1 MRGWRPT
8 IGSIFMISGEK
19 ADRLAAFLVSILAAI
34 AIAFAVAHAQ
44 IAHAASSANV
54 EIDALMQKL
63 SEVRAAGGKFT
74 ERKYFSILD
83 EPMILKGTVRYRAP
97 DYVRKEYHDPDS
109 ESYEV
114 RGNNLTIEY
123 PDGRRRDLSIDEHPV
138 LRAFVESYRGT
149 LAGDL
154 ERLRRYFELELS
166 GPMEAWQLRLT
177 PRNLEL
183 AEYLGAVVMRGRKG
197 TVTSVETL
205 EAHGDR
211 SVMTLESSSE

>member
-1 MRGWRPT
+1 
-8 IGSIFMISGEK
+8 MISGEK
-19 ADRLAAFLVSILAAI
+19 ADRIAAFLVSILGAMMFAAS
-34 AIAFAVAHAQ
+34 HAQ
-44 IAHAASSANV
+44 IAHAASSSDV
-54 EIDALMQKL
+54 ELAALMQKL
-63 SEVRAAGGKFT
+63 SEVRTAGGNFT
-74 ERKYFSILD
+74 EEKYFSILD
-83 EPMILKGTVRYRAP
+83 EPMILKGAVRYLAP

-177 PRNLEL
+177 PRDLEL
-183 AEYLGAVVMRGRKG
+183 TEYLGAVVMHGRQG

-205 EAHGDR
+205 EANGDR
-211 SVMTLESSSE
+211 SVMTLDSSSE

>member
-1 MRGWRPT
+1 
-8 IGSIFMISGEK
+8 MISGEK

-34 AIAFAVAHAQ
+34 AIASAAAHAQ
-44 IAHAASSANV
+44 IAHVASSADV

-74 ERKYFSILD
+74 ERKFISILD

-205 EAHGDR
+205 EANGDR
-211 SVMTLESSSE
+211 SVMTLELSSE

>member
-1 MRGWRPT
+1 
-8 IGSIFMISGEK
+8 MISGEK
-19 ADRLAAFLVSILAAI
+19 ADRVAAFLVSILGAMVFAAS
-34 AIAFAVAHAQ
+34 HAQ
-44 IAHAASSANV
+44 IAHAASSADF
-54 EIDALMQKL
+54 ELAALMQKL
-63 SEVRAAGGKFT
+63 SEVRTAGGKFT

-83 EPMILKGTVRYRAP
+83 EPLILKGTVRYRAP

-114 RGNNLTIEY
+114 RGNNLTIEF

-154 ERLRRYFELELS
+154 ERLRRYFDLEL
-166 GPMEAWQLRLT
+166 GGRMDAWQLRLT

-183 AEYLGAVVMRGRKG
+183 AKRLRAVVMRGREG

-205 EAHGDR
+205 EGNGDR
-211 SVMTLESSSE
+211 SVMMLESSGE